1 MRMSSWKCLLI
12 EKVLSRVCKMA
23 RIVHFYLKM
32 CKMSLLCFLIKF
44 KMHNFAAENEKIG
57 KYTLKVKREFI
68 LTHTIFYG

>member
-1 MRMSSWKCLLI
+1 
-12 EKVLSRVCKMA
+12 MA

-68 LTHTIFYG
+68 LTNTIFYG